1 MTRYDLPE
9 SLTVAGRDYSVRWDF
24 RAAMDIFAALNDP
37 DLGDQERAL
46 VCLGIFYPDW
56 EEIPPEDYGEAL
68 RQCFWFLN
76 GGQDETQQDKK
87 PLPLMRCGLDRA
99 GAVIA
104 EDRVLGAAPGW
115 VFCRRRI
122 RMRVWLRWR
131 CIVFQF
137 IPTHTKMP
145 RFCCCPAVS

>member
-56 EEIPPEDYGEAL
+56 EEIPPENYGEAL

-76 GGQDETQQDKK
+76 GGQDETRQDKK
-87 PLPLMRCGLDRA
+87 PLRLVDWEKDFPY
-99 GAVIA
+99 IA
-104 EDRVLGAAPGW
+104 APVNRVLGRTAGADCSTGGPFW
-115 VFCRRRI
+115 RRI
-122 RMRVWLRWR
+122 SRSATAPL
-131 CIVFQF
+131 
-137 IPTHTKMP
+137 P
-145 RFCCCPAVS
+145 RSSASGA